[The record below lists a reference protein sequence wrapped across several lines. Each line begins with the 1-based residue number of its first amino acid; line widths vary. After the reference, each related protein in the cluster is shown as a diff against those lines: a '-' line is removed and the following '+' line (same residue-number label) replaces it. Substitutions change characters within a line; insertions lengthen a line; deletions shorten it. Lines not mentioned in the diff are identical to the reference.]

1 MATRPRVVAK
11 GEDHVAR
18 RMVEVAKEEG
28 IPVMQHVP
36 LARALHEGV
45 GIDRFVPPDLIE
57 PLAEVLAFVQQLK
70 RERGDDP
77 NRS

>member
-1 MATRPRVVAK
+1 
-11 GEDHVAR
+11 
-18 RMVEVAKEEG
+18 
-28 IPVMQHVP
+28 MQHVP